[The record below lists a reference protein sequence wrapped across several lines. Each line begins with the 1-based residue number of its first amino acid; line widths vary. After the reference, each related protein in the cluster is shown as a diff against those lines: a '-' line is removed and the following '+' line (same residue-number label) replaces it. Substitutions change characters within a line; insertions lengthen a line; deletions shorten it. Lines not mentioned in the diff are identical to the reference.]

1 MRALPRLALAL
12 ALAAAAA
19 APARAQFGVFGQN
32 KIQYRDFQWR
42 VLHGGH
48 VDLYFYPQEEEL
60 ARVALAYAEES
71 YGVLEG
77 RFRHSVARRIPLIVY
92 ASHQDFEQTNVL
104 PFVPPEGL
112 LGVTDFLKRRVTLPF
127 TGSYADFRHTI
138 RHELVHVF
146 QLSQAELTFTLYPRQ
161 RHAQF
166 PLWWTEGLAEYFS
179 AGEDTRDDMILRD
192 ITVSGRLPTIPE
204 FDNVG
209 GAIVYPLGGTLV
221 RFLAERYGEWRI
233 VQAYDD
239 AWKYGDFEALMQGVF
254 GRSLDQLTAEW
265 HLAMRRRYYGFVTR
279 QEPLEVS
286 ATRIAALAVKPALW
300 TPPGDTVP
308 QVLYLSPRTGYT
320 NVYAA
325 PLGGG
330 KSRIVVQGE
339 RSAEFESFHAFDSRL
354 DVSRRGV
361 LAFTSRFQDRD
372 ALVLWDLARGAI
384 VGRYQFPEI
393 VSILSPCW
401 SPDGERVAFSGLSVA
416 GYSDL
421 YLLDLRSG
429 ALERL
434 TADRYEDRDPS
445 FSPDGTRLVFSSDRA
460 PTGASGGRNLFV
472 MDLAT
477 RGLRYLTYGPWQD
490 DSPRWDAATGRI
502 NFTSDRRG
510 VFDVYAV
517 DSLGEGRRESA
528 VPGGAFDAVWVGG
541 ARKYVFGGFEDLS
554 FNIYAL
560 SPAADS
566 TAGDTVHLAAARD
579 PAGEWRWPELD
590 DAHVAAAVSGR
601 YREHYSLDFA
611 AGEALVSPGYAAAQ
625 GATFLVSDLLGDHL
639 VYASVLAYQQGSS
652 LGDIVSNF
660 NGTLLYLDQSRRL
673 NWGLGAFRVRGL
685 FFEGDFDQIFQE
697 TSTGGFVDLRYP
709 LSRFTRLEAQFRLE
723 HSDRIDFGFVPGPI
737 GVDLPRRTGVLA
749 SNYLSWVQDNSLWL
763 PTGPIDGGRT
773 NLTVGLVNDLTNARF
788 DSWVVSADVRRY
800 LRTGLRTA
808 FALRGYAY
816 ASGGARPQRVTIGGS
831 YALRGYPRYA
841 YIAGSDAVMGNAEW
855 RFPLTDY
862 LSVGFPFGE
871 VRFPGLEAALFTDL
885 GKAWVQGQYRALLG
899 AYGIGLRMSFGAPFV
914 LRLDIGRRYALGD
927 PASYS
932 LPRQDFRWVR
942 HGISSVY
949 GGGRFVD
956 FWFGFDY

>member
-1 MRALPRLALAL
+1 MRLLPRLALAL

-19 APARAQFGVFGQN
+19 APAQAQFGVFGQN
-32 KIQYRDFQWR
+32 KIQYRDFRWR
-42 VLHGGH
+42 VLRGAH
-48 VDLYFYPQEEEL
+48 VDLYFYPEEEEL

-77 RFRHSVARRIPLIVY
+77 RFRHSVNRRIPLIVY

-127 TGSYADFRHTI
+127 TGSYAEFRHTI

-146 QLSQAELTFTLYPRQ
+146 QLSLAELAFTLYPRQ

-179 AGEDTRDDMILRD
+179 AGEDSRDDMILRD
-192 ITVSGRLPTIPE
+192 LTVSGRLPTLAE
-204 FDNVG
+204 FANAG
-209 GAIVYPLGGTLV
+209 GAIVYPLGGTLL
-221 RFLAERYGEWRI
+221 RFLAERYGAWRI

-239 AWKYGDFEALMQGVF
+239 LWKYGDFAGLMQGVF

-286 ATRIAALAVKPALW
+286 ATRIAELAVKPAVW
-300 TPPGDTVP
+300 TPPGDTAP

-320 NVYAA
+320 DVYAA
-325 PLGGG
+325 PLAGGA
-330 KSRIVVQGE
+330 SRIVVEGE
-339 RSAEFESFHAFDSRL
+339 RSAAFESFHTFESRL

-361 LAFTSRFQDRD
+361 LAFTTKFQDRD
-372 ALVLWDLARGAI
+372 ALVLWDLARHAV

-393 VSILSPCW
+393 VSILSPSW
-401 SPDGERVAFSGLSVA
+401 SPEGNRIAFSGLTLA

-429 ALERL
+429 ALDRL

-460 PTGASGGRNLFV
+460 PSGAAGGRNLFV
-472 MDLAT
+472 MDLAG
-477 RGLRYLTYGPWQD
+477 RAVRYLTCGPWQD
-490 DSPRWDAATGRI
+490 DSPRWDASTGRI
-502 NFTSDRRG
+502 IFTSDRRG
-510 VFDVYAV
+510 VFDVYVV
-517 DSLGEGRRESA
+517 DSTGAGRRETA
-528 VPGGAFDAVWVGG
+528 VPGGAFDAVWVSG
-541 ARKYVFGGFEDLS
+541 ARKYVFGGFEDLA

-560 SPAADS
+560 SPAAD
-566 TAGDTVHLAAARD
+566 TIAGDTVRLAAARD
-579 PAGEWRWPELD
+579 SAGQWRWPELD
-590 DAHVAAAVSGR
+590 DARHAGAAAGR
-601 YREHYSLDFA
+601 YRERYSLDFA
-611 AGEALVSPGYAAAQ
+611 AGEALVAPGYASAQ

-639 VYASVLAYQQGSS
+639 VYASVLAYQQGNS
-652 LGDIVSNF
+652 LSDIVSNF
-660 NGTLLYLDQSRRL
+660 NGTALYLDQSHRL
-673 NWGLGAFRVRGL
+673 NWGIGAFRVRGL
-685 FFEGDFDQIFQE
+685 FFEGDFNQIFQE

-709 LSRFTRLEAQFRLE
+709 LSRFERVEAQFRLE
-723 HSDRIDFGFVPGPI
+723 HSDRIDFGYVPGGY
-737 GVDLPRRTGVLA
+737 GVGLPRRTGVLA
-749 SNYLSWVQDNSLWL
+749 SNYLSWVHDNSLWL

-773 NLTVGLVNDLTNARF
+773 NLTAGLVNDLSNARF

-816 ASGGARPQRVTIGGS
+816 VSGGVRPQRVTIGGS
-831 YALRGYPRYA
+831 YALRGYPRFA
-841 YIAGSDAVMGNAEW
+841 YVAGSEAAMGNAEW
-855 RFPLTDY
+855 RFPLANY
-862 LSVGFPFGE
+862 LSIGFPFGE
-871 VRFPGLEAALFTDL
+871 LRLPGLEGALFADL
-885 GKAWVQGQYRALLG
+885 GKAWTPGQFRALLG
-899 AYGIGLRMSFGAPFV
+899 AYGLGLRMSLGAPFV
-914 LRLDIGRRYALGD
+914 LRLDMGWRYALGD
-927 PASYS
+927 PSSYS
-932 LPRQDFRWVR
+932 LPYPDFRWAR
-942 HGISSVY
+942 HGGSDLY

>member
-42 VLHGGH
+42 VLHGAH
-48 VDLYFYPQEEEL
+48 VDLYFYPEEEEL

-71 YGVLEG
+71 YGVLEE
-77 RFRHSVARRIPLIVY
+77 RFRHSVSRRIPLIVY

-127 TGSYADFRHTI
+127 TGSYADFHHTI

-146 QLSQAELTFTLYPRQ
+146 QMSLAELALTLYPRQ
-161 RHAQF
+161 HHAQL

-179 AGEDTRDDMILRD
+179 AGEDSRDEMILRD
-192 ITVSGRLPTIPE
+192 LTVGGQLPGIAE
-204 FDNVG
+204 FGYAG
-209 GAIVYPLGGTLV
+209 GAIVYPLGGTLL

-233 VQAYDD
+233 VQVYDD
-239 AWKYGDFEALMQGVF
+239 LWKYGDFEALMRGVF
-254 GRSLDQLTAEW
+254 GRSLEQLSAEW
-265 HLAMRRRYYGFVTR
+265 HLAMRRRYYGSVAR

-286 ATRIAALAVKPALW
+286 ATRIAALAVKPAVW

-320 NVYAA
+320 NVYSA

-330 KSRIVVQGE
+330 KPRTVVRGE

-361 LAFTSRFQDRD
+361 LAFTSKFQDRD
-372 ALVLWDLARGAI
+372 ALMLWDLTRGAL
-384 VGRYQFPEI
+384 VGRYQFPGI
-393 VSILSPCW
+393 VSILSPSW
-401 SPDGERVAFSGLSVA
+401 SPGGERIAFSGLTLA

-434 TADRYEDRDPS
+434 TTDRYEDRDPS
-445 FSPDGTRLVFSSDRA
+445 FSPDGTRLVFASDRA
-460 PTGASGGRNLFV
+460 PSGAEGGRNLFV

-477 RGLRYLTYGPWQD
+477 RAVRYLTYGPWQD
-490 DSPRWDAATGRI
+490 DSPRWDASTGRI
-502 NFTSDRRG
+502 IFTSDRRG
-510 VFDVYAV
+510 VFDVYVV
-517 DSLGEGRRESA
+517 DSTGAGRRESA
-528 VPGGAFDAVWVGG
+528 VPGGAFDAVWVAG
-541 ARKYVFGGFEDLS
+541 ARKYVFGGFEDLA
-554 FNIYAL
+554 FNVYAL
-560 SPAADS
+560 SPAGD
-566 TAGDTVHLAAARD
+566 TIAGDTVRLAAARD
-579 PAGEWRWPELD
+579 SAGQWRWPELED
-590 DAHVAAAVSGR
+590 TPYARAAAGR

-611 AGEALVSPGYAAAQ
+611 AGEALVTPGYASAQ

-639 VYASVLAYQQGSS
+639 VYASMLAYQQGNS
-652 LGDIVSNF
+652 LSDIVSNF

-685 FFEGDFDQIFQE
+685 FFEGDYDQIFQE
-697 TSTGGFVDLRYP
+697 TSTGGFVELRYP
-709 LSRFTRLEAQFRLE
+709 LSRFARVEAQFRLE
-723 HSDRIDFGFVPGPI
+723 HSDRIDFGYVPEGN
-737 GVDLPRRTGVLA
+737 GAGLPRRTGVLA
-749 SNYLSWVQDNSLWL
+749 SNYLSWVFDNSLWL

-773 NLTVGLVNDLTNARF
+773 YLTGGLVSDLTNARF
-788 DSWVVSADVRRY
+788 DSWLLAADVRRY

-808 FALRGYAY
+808 FALRGYVFF
-816 ASGGARPQRVTIGGS
+816 SGGVRPQRVTIGGS
-831 YALRGYPRYA
+831 YALRGYPRFA
-841 YIAGSDAVMGNAEW
+841 YVAGSEALMGNAEW

-862 LSVGFPFGE
+862 FRVGFPFGE
-871 VRFPGLEAALFTDL
+871 LRLPGLEGALFADL
-885 GKAWVQGQYRALLG
+885 GKAWTQGQDRALLG
-899 AYGIGLRMSFGAPFV
+899 AYGLGLRMSLGAPFV
-914 LRLDIGRRYALGD
+914 LRLDIGWRYALGN
-927 PASYS
+927 PSSYS
-932 LPRQDFRWVR
+932 LPVQDYPWTR
-942 HGISSVY
+942 HGGSDLF